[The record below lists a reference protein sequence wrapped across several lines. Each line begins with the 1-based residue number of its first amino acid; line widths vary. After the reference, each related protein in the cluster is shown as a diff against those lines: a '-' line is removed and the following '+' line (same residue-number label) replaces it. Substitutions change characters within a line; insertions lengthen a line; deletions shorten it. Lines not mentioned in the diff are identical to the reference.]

1 MQMWMIWMFWGVFL
15 AVMFGLITDAVSESK
30 GYAKSWFY
38 AGLFLGPIGLLI
50 LLLRPDPSGQVRYV
64 ENRPEVIARSR
75 TAETSNGPMPGS
87 GTKDAGTEAEA
98 GSDAGTKETAD
109 AEVDPEVNTEVN
121 EGINTEAN
129 AGIHPEVNAGTSEG
143 MNGTEKGGAYA
154 APYLSEGH
162 DAAGTAM
169 EEEADDSASRW
180 ICPLCGHKNLKGINW
195 CDACGNARK

>member
-75 TAETSNGPMPGS
+75 VAETSKGPMPGS
-87 GTKDAGTEAEA
+87 GTQDAGTEAAA

-109 AEVDPEVNTEVN
+109 AEVDTED
-121 EGINTEAN
+121 NTEAN

-195 CDACGNARK
+195 CDACGNAKK